1 MRYTLN
7 TCSVCGSESI
17 EPIDKK
23 IDGLDTY
30 IIYKCNACD
39 EIVSASKPKVVET
52 VQKKSTEDMLP
63 VDIYSKSIN
72 SIVIVNSDIDEER
85 TSAGTGFAISS
96 NGYILTNAH
105 NVTSMVGEKEE
116 QLQFEINNNIT
127 IKLNN
132 GLTYDCDLVNID
144 LKLDLAILKT
154 SDDIKIDVLSFGSYD
169 DVKTGERVLTIG
181 NSKGEGL
188 SITEGLVSDRARKVG
203 STNKIMISIPINH
216 GNSGGP
222 LFNYRNEVIG
232 VVSMGKN
239 NAVAMNYAI
248 PSNDAIEFIK
258 KTERNEEIKILN

>member
-1 MRYTLN
+1 MNIHTIDTLN
-7 TCSVCGSESI
+7 GQITSLNKQISE
-17 EPIDKK
+17 
-23 IDGLDTY
+23 
-30 IIYKCNACD
+30 
-39 EIVSASKPKVVET
+39 
-52 VQKKSTEDMLP
+52 
-63 VDIYSKSIN
+63 
-72 SIVIVNSDIDEER
+72 
-85 TSAGTGFAISS
+85 
-96 NGYILTNAH
+96 
-105 NVTSMVGEKEE
+105 
-116 QLQFEINNNIT
+116 LQFEINNNIT

-154 SDDIKIDVLSFGSYD
+154 CEDIKIDVLNFGNYD
-169 DVKTGERVLTIG
+169 EVKTGERVLTIG

-222 LFNYRNEVIG
+222 LFNYKNEVIG

-248 PSNDAIEFIK
+248 PSNDTIEFIR